1 MFKKVDLF
9 NNWEER
15 KISYDA
21 FKYSRIRYILNL
33 HLNAWAKLMRGSY
46 SSPKSQLAGS
56 LIYV

>member
-21 FKYSRIRYILNL
+21 FKYSRIRYILDL
-33 HLNAWAKLMRGSY
+33 HLNAWKKLMRSGY
-46 SSPKSQLAGS
+46 SVPKPRLAG
-56 LIYV
+56 V